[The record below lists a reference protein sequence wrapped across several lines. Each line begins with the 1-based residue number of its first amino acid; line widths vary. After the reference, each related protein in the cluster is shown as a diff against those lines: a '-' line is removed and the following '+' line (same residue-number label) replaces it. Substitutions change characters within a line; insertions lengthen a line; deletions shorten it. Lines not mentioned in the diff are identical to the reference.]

1 MHLLNRNTV
10 MANVLSEYNELIPVL
25 NRFGIKLGVG
35 ENSIESL
42 CTLYNLNPAL
52 VLAVLNV
59 YIDEN
64 FYPVDISDI
73 DTEEIVDYFHNT
85 VENYIYDLMPN
96 IEKHLNAFIA
106 ISGSD
111 KGSNTTTAKKPK
123 NGSQNEELNMLNLL
137 FLKFKD
143 RMSDKLNN
151 IMNYEDD
158 FPDEL
163 LHDLKNILIKH
174 LSSDFN
180 QNLCYAVIFSVH
192 SFQKDLAAH
201 NRLRNRVLSPKLNQ
215 LNSSDIKQLQHSI
228 INDHPHKHDNDNI
241 HLTNRETEILKI
253 IVKGYTNKEIAE
265 MLNISLNTV
274 LTHRKNIIRKTGV
287 KTVSGLTFY
296 CLRNGLL
303 TM

>member
-1 MHLLNRNTV
+1 MHLVNRNTV

-35 ENSIESL
+35 EHTVESL
-42 CTLYNLNPAL
+42 CTSYNLNPAL

-59 YIDEN
+59 YIDDN
-64 FYPVDISDI
+64 FYPDDISDI

-106 ISGSD
+106 IGGS
-111 KGSNTTTAKKPK
+111 K
-123 NGSQNEELNMLNLL
+123 NGSNNQELNMLNGL
-137 FLKFKD
+137 FVKFKE
-143 RMSDKLNN
+143 RMSYKLNN
-151 IMNYEDD
+151 LKDYEDD

-163 LHDLKNILIKH
+163 LHDLKDILIKH

-201 NRLRNRVLSPKLNQ
+201 NRLRNKVLRPKLNK
-215 LNSSDIKQLQHSI
+215 LNSSDIQQLQHTI
-228 INDHPHKHDNDNI
+228 IHEYSHKPDDSNN
-241 HLTNRETEILKI
+241 HLTNRETEILKL
-253 IVKGYTNKEIAE
+253 IVKGHMNKEIAD